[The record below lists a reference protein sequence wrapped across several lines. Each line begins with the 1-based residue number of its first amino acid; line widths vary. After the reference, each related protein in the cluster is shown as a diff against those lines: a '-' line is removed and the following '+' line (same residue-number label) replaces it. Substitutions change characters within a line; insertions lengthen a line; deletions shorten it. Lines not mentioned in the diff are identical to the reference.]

1 MGFFSQIK
9 EKFVGKS
16 AKQNEKYV
24 AGLDRSNSTFSD
36 RINELAARFRE
47 INDEYFEELENILIM
62 SDVGVSMVMKIVEEI
77 KNEVRLQ
84 NITDPKEINEIIVD
98 KMFVIY
104 ANDSVM
110 TTKINYAEEGLTVI
124 LMVGVNGAGKTTT
137 IGKLANRIV
146 NDEGK
151 KVMVAAGD
159 TFRAGAI
166 DQLAVW
172 AQRVGVD
179 IVKGKEGGDPSA
191 VVFDALKQAKEKNV
205 DVLICDT
212 AGRLQ
217 NKVNLMNELEKM
229 NRIIKREVPDAP
241 HETLLVIDATTGQ
254 NGVSQAVEF
263 SKITDVSGLVLTKMD
278 GTAKGGIVLSIK
290 DQLNIPVKFIGLGES
305 VDDLQ
310 EFDLDQYIYGLFDN
324 LKKTVHSLENYE
336 EKLQLLKKHQERL
349 DLIQRIEDDISS
361 DHKSLEEYL
370 ELLRKI

>member
-1 MGFFSQIK
+1 MGFFTQIK
-9 EKFVGKS
+9 EKLVGKS
-16 AKQNEKYV
+16 TKQNEKYV
-24 AGLDRSNSTFSD
+24 VGLDKSSETFSD

-62 SDVGVSMVMKIVEEI
+62 AEVGVSMVMKIVSEI
-77 KNEVRLQ
+77 KTEVRIR
-84 NITDPKEINEIIVD
+84 NITDPREINDIIVD

-104 ANDSVM
+104 ANESIM
-110 TTKINYAEEGLTVI
+110 STKINYAAEGLTVI

-137 IGKLANRIV
+137 IGKLAHRIV
-146 NDEGK
+146 HDEGK
-151 KVMVAAGD
+151 KVVVAAGD

-172 AQRVGVD
+172 AERVGVD

-191 VVFDALKQAKEKNV
+191 VVFDALNKAKETGA

-229 NRIIKREVPDAP
+229 NRIIKRVVPEGP
-241 HETLLVIDATTGQ
+241 HETLLVVDATTGQ
-254 NGVSQAVEF
+254 NGVSQAIEF
-263 SKITDVSGLVLTKMD
+263 SKITDITGIVLTKMD

-290 DQLNIPVKFIGLGES
+290 DQLNIPVKFIGLGEQ

-310 EFDLDQYIYGLFDN
+310 EFDLEQYIYGLCKG
-324 LKKTVHSLENYE
+324 LVE
-336 EKLQLLKKHQERL
+336 EA
-349 DLIQRIEDDISS
+349 
-361 DHKSLEEYL
+361 
-370 ELLRKI
+370 

>member
-290 DQLNIPVKFIGLGES
+290 DQLNMPVKFIGLGES

-310 EFDLDQYIYGLFDN
+310 EFDLDQYIYGLCKN
-324 LKKTVHSLENYE
+324 LVE
-336 EKLQLLKKHQERL
+336 E
-349 DLIQRIEDDISS
+349 
-361 DHKSLEEYL
+361 
-370 ELLRKI
+370 

>member
-1 MGFFSQIK
+1 MGFFTQIK
-9 EKFVGKS
+9 EKLVGKS
-16 AKQNEKYV
+16 TKQNEKYV
-24 AGLDRSNSTFSD
+24 VGLDKSSETFSD

-62 SDVGVSMVMKIVEEI
+62 ADVGVSMVMKIVSEI
-77 KNEVRLQ
+77 KAEVRIQ
-84 NITDPKEINEIIVD
+84 NITDPREINDIIVD

-104 ANDSVM
+104 ANESVM
-110 TTKINYAEEGLTVI
+110 STKINYSAEGLTVI

-137 IGKLANRIV
+137 IGKLAHRIV
-146 NDEGK
+146 HDEGK
-151 KVMVAAGD
+151 KVVVAAGD

-172 AQRVGVD
+172 AERVGVD

-191 VVFDALKQAKEKNV
+191 VVFDALNKAKETGA

-229 NRIIKREVPDAP
+229 NRIIKRVVPEGP
-241 HETLLVIDATTGQ
+241 HETLLVVDATTGQ
-254 NGVSQAVEF
+254 NGVSQAIEF
-263 SKITDVSGLVLTKMD
+263 SKITDITGIVLTKMD

-290 DQLNIPVKFIGLGES
+290 DQLNIPVKFIGLGEQ

-310 EFDLDQYIYGLFDN
+310 EFDLEQYIYGLCKG
-324 LKKTVHSLENYE
+324 LVE
-336 EKLQLLKKHQERL
+336 EA
-349 DLIQRIEDDISS
+349 
-361 DHKSLEEYL
+361 
-370 ELLRKI
+370 

>member
-1 MGFFSQIK
+1 MGFFSKVK

-16 AKQNEKYV
+16 AKQNDKYV
-24 AGLDRSNSTFSD
+24 AGLDRSNTTFSD

-62 SDVGVSMVMKIVEEI
+62 SDVGVSMVMKIVDEI

-84 NITDPKEINEIIVD
+84 NITNPKEINEIIVD

-110 TTKINYAEEGLTVI
+110 TTKINYADEGLTVI

-137 IGKLANRIV
+137 IGKLANRITQ
-146 NDEGK
+146 DEGK

-172 AQRVGVD
+172 ANRVGVE
-179 IVKGKEGGDPSA
+179 IVKGHEGGDPSA

-217 NKVNLMNELEKM
+217 NKVNLMKELEKM

-263 SKITDVSGLVLTKMD
+263 SKITDVTGLVLTKMD

-290 DQLNIPVKFIGLGES
+290 DQLNLPVKFIGLGEQ

-310 EFDLDQYIYGLFDN
+310 EFDLDQYIYGLCKN
-324 LKKTVHSLENYE
+324 LVE
-336 EKLQLLKKHQERL
+336 E
-349 DLIQRIEDDISS
+349 
-361 DHKSLEEYL
+361 
-370 ELLRKI
+370 

>member
-1 MGFFSQIK
+1 MGFFTQIK
-9 EKFVGKS
+9 EKLVGKS
-16 AKQNEKYV
+16 TKQNEKYV
-24 AGLDRSNSTFSD
+24 VGLDKSSETFSD

-62 SDVGVSMVMKIVEEI
+62 ADVGVSMVMKIVSEI
-77 KNEVRLQ
+77 KTEVRIR
-84 NITDPKEINEIIVD
+84 NITDPREINDIIVD

-104 ANDSVM
+104 ANESVM
-110 TTKINYAEEGLTVI
+110 STKINYSAEGLTVI

-137 IGKLANRIV
+137 IGKLAHRIV
-146 NDEGK
+146 HDEGK
-151 KVMVAAGD
+151 KVVVAAGD

-172 AQRVGVD
+172 AERVGVD

-191 VVFDALKQAKEKNV
+191 VVFDALNKAKETGA

-229 NRIIKREVPDAP
+229 NRIIKRVVPEGP
-241 HETLLVIDATTGQ
+241 HETLLVVDATTGQ
-254 NGVSQAVEF
+254 NGVSQAIEF
-263 SKITDVSGLVLTKMD
+263 SKITDITGIVLTKMD

-290 DQLNIPVKFIGLGES
+290 DQLNIPVKFIGLGEQ

-310 EFDLDQYIYGLFDN
+310 EFDLEQYI
-324 LKKTVHSLENYE
+324 
-336 EKLQLLKKHQERL
+336 
-349 DLIQRIEDDISS
+349 
-361 DHKSLEEYL
+361 
-370 ELLRKI
+370 

>member
-1 MGFFSQIK
+1 MGFFTQIK
-9 EKFVGKS
+9 EKLVGKS
-16 AKQNEKYV
+16 TKQNEKYV
-24 AGLDRSNSTFSD
+24 VGLDKSSETFSD

-62 SDVGVSMVMKIVEEI
+62 ADVGVSMVMKIVSEI
-77 KNEVRLQ
+77 KTEVRIR
-84 NITDPKEINEIIVD
+84 NITDPREINDIIVD

-104 ANDSVM
+104 ANESVM
-110 TTKINYAEEGLTVI
+110 STKINYSAEGLTVI

-137 IGKLANRIV
+137 IGKLAHRIV
-146 NDEGK
+146 HDEGK
-151 KVMVAAGD
+151 KVVVAAGD

-172 AQRVGVD
+172 ADRVGVD

-191 VVFDALKQAKEKNV
+191 VVFDALNKAKETGA

-229 NRIIKREVPDAP
+229 NRIIKRVVPEGP
-241 HETLLVIDATTGQ
+241 HETLLVVDATTGQ
-254 NGVSQAVEF
+254 NGVSQAIEF
-263 SKITDVSGLVLTKMD
+263 SKITDITGIVLTKMD

-290 DQLNIPVKFIGLGES
+290 DQLNIPVKFIGLGEQ

-310 EFDLDQYIYGLFDN
+310 EFDLEQYIYGLCKG
-324 LKKTVHSLENYE
+324 LVE
-336 EKLQLLKKHQERL
+336 EA
-349 DLIQRIEDDISS
+349 
-361 DHKSLEEYL
+361 
-370 ELLRKI
+370 

>member
-1 MGFFSQIK
+1 MGFFSKVK

-16 AKQNEKYV
+16 AKQNDKYV
-24 AGLDRSNSTFSD
+24 AGLDRSSATFSD

-47 INDEYFEELENILIM
+47 INDDYFEELENILIM
-62 SDVGVSMVMKIVEEI
+62 SDVGVSMVMKIVDEI

-84 NITDPKEINEIIVD
+84 NITNPKEINEIIVD

-110 TTKINYAEEGLTVI
+110 TTKINYAKEGLTVI

-137 IGKLANRIV
+137 IGKLANRITK
-146 NDEGK
+146 DEGK

-172 AQRVGVD
+172 AGRVGVE
-179 IVKGKEGGDPSA
+179 IVKGREGGDPSA

-217 NKVNLMNELEKM
+217 NKVNLMKELEKM

-254 NGVSQAVEF
+254 NGVSQAIEF
-263 SKITDVSGLVLTKMD
+263 SKITDVTGLVLTKMD

-290 DQLNIPVKFIGLGES
+290 DQLNLPVKFIGLGEK

-310 EFDLDQYIYGLFDN
+310 EFDLDQYIYGLCKN
-324 LKKTVHSLENYE
+324 LVE
-336 EKLQLLKKHQERL
+336 E
-349 DLIQRIEDDISS
+349 
-361 DHKSLEEYL
+361 
-370 ELLRKI
+370 

>member
-1 MGFFSQIK
+1 MGFFTQIK
-9 EKFVGKS
+9 EKLVGKS
-16 AKQNEKYV
+16 TKQNEKYV
-24 AGLDRSNSTFSD
+24 VGLDKSSETFSD

-62 SDVGVSMVMKIVEEI
+62 ADVGVSMVMKIVSEI
-77 KNEVRLQ
+77 KTEVRIR
-84 NITDPKEINEIIVD
+84 NITDQREINDIIVD

-104 ANDSVM
+104 ANESVM
-110 TTKINYAEEGLTVI
+110 STKINYAAEGLTVI

-137 IGKLANRIV
+137 IGKLAHRIV
-146 NDEGK
+146 HDEGK
-151 KVMVAAGD
+151 KVVVAAGD

-172 AQRVGVD
+172 AERVGVD

-191 VVFDALKQAKEKNV
+191 VVFDALNKAKETGA

-229 NRIIKREVPDAP
+229 NRIIKRVVPEGP
-241 HETLLVIDATTGQ
+241 HETLLVVDATTGQ
-254 NGVSQAVEF
+254 NGVSQAIEF
-263 SKITDVSGLVLTKMD
+263 SKITDITGIVLTKMD

-290 DQLNIPVKFIGLGES
+290 DQLNIPVKFIGLGEQ

-310 EFDLDQYIYGLFDN
+310 EFDLEQYIYGLCKG
-324 LKKTVHSLENYE
+324 LVE
-336 EKLQLLKKHQERL
+336 EA
-349 DLIQRIEDDISS
+349 
-361 DHKSLEEYL
+361 
-370 ELLRKI
+370 

>member
-1 MGFFSQIK
+1 MGFFTQIK
-9 EKFVGKS
+9 EKLVGKS
-16 AKQNEKYV
+16 TKQNEKYV
-24 AGLDRSNSTFSD
+24 VGLDKSSETFSD

-62 SDVGVSMVMKIVEEI
+62 ADVGVSMVMKIVSEI
-77 KNEVRLQ
+77 KTEVRIR
-84 NITDPKEINEIIVD
+84 NINDPREINDIIVD

-104 ANDSVM
+104 ANESVM
-110 TTKINYAEEGLTVI
+110 STKINYAAEGLTVI

-137 IGKLANRIV
+137 IGKLAHRIV
-146 NDEGK
+146 HDEGK
-151 KVMVAAGD
+151 KVVVAAGD

-172 AQRVGVD
+172 AERVGVD

-191 VVFDALKQAKEKNV
+191 VVFDALNKAKETGA

-229 NRIIKREVPDAP
+229 NRIIKRVVPEGP
-241 HETLLVIDATTGQ
+241 HETLLVVDATTGQ
-254 NGVSQAVEF
+254 NGVSQAIEF
-263 SKITDVSGLVLTKMD
+263 SKITDITGIVLTKMD

-290 DQLNIPVKFIGLGES
+290 DQLNIPVKFIGLGEQ

-310 EFDLDQYIYGLFDN
+310 EFDLEQYIYGLCKG
-324 LKKTVHSLENYE
+324 LVE
-336 EKLQLLKKHQERL
+336 EA
-349 DLIQRIEDDISS
+349 
-361 DHKSLEEYL
+361 
-370 ELLRKI
+370 

>member
-1 MGFFSQIK
+1 MGFFTQIK
-9 EKFVGKS
+9 EKLVGKS
-16 AKQNEKYV
+16 TKQNEKYV
-24 AGLDRSNSTFSD
+24 VGLDKSSETFSD

-62 SDVGVSMVMKIVEEI
+62 ADVGVSMVMKIVSEI
-77 KNEVRLQ
+77 KTEVRIR
-84 NITDPKEINEIIVD
+84 NITDPREINDIIVD

-104 ANDSVM
+104 ANESVM
-110 TTKINYAEEGLTVI
+110 STKINYTAEGLTVI

-137 IGKLANRIV
+137 IGKLAHRIV
-146 NDEGK
+146 HDEGK
-151 KVMVAAGD
+151 KVVVAAGD

-172 AQRVGVD
+172 AERVGVD

-191 VVFDALKQAKEKNV
+191 VVFDALNKAKETGA

-229 NRIIKREVPDAP
+229 NRIIKRVVPEGP
-241 HETLLVIDATTGQ
+241 HETLLVVDATTGQ
-254 NGVSQAVEF
+254 NGVSQAIEF
-263 SKITDVSGLVLTKMD
+263 SKITDITGIVLTKMD

-290 DQLNIPVKFIGLGES
+290 DQLNIPVKFIGLGEQ

-310 EFDLDQYIYGLFDN
+310 EFDLEQYIYGLCKG
-324 LKKTVHSLENYE
+324 LVE
-336 EKLQLLKKHQERL
+336 EA
-349 DLIQRIEDDISS
+349 
-361 DHKSLEEYL
+361 
-370 ELLRKI
+370 

>member
-1 MGFFSQIK
+1 MGFFTQIK
-9 EKFVGKS
+9 EKLVGKS
-16 AKQNEKYV
+16 TKQNEKYV
-24 AGLDRSNSTFSD
+24 VGLDKSSETFSD

-62 SDVGVSMVMKIVEEI
+62 ADVGVTMVMKIVSEI
-77 KNEVRLQ
+77 KTEVRIR
-84 NITDPKEINEIIVD
+84 NITDPREINDIIVD

-104 ANDSVM
+104 ANESVM
-110 TTKINYAEEGLTVI
+110 STKINYSAEGLTVI

-137 IGKLANRIV
+137 IGKLAHRIV
-146 NDEGK
+146 HDEGK
-151 KVMVAAGD
+151 KVVVAAGD

-172 AQRVGVD
+172 AERVGVD

-191 VVFDALKQAKEKNV
+191 VVFDALNKAKETGA

-229 NRIIKREVPDAP
+229 NRIIKRVVPEGP
-241 HETLLVIDATTGQ
+241 HETLLVVDATTGQ
-254 NGVSQAVEF
+254 NGVSQAIEF
-263 SKITDVSGLVLTKMD
+263 SKITDITGIVLTKMD

-290 DQLNIPVKFIGLGES
+290 DQLNIPVKFIGLGEQ

-310 EFDLDQYIYGLFDN
+310 EFDLEQYIYGLCKG
-324 LKKTVHSLENYE
+324 LVE
-336 EKLQLLKKHQERL
+336 EA
-349 DLIQRIEDDISS
+349 
-361 DHKSLEEYL
+361 
-370 ELLRKI
+370 

>member
-1 MGFFSQIK
+1 MGFFTQIK
-9 EKFVGKS
+9 EKLVGKS
-16 AKQNEKYV
+16 TKQNEKYV
-24 AGLDRSNSTFSD
+24 VGLDKSSETFSD

-77 KNEVRLQ
+77 KNEVRIQ

-110 TTKINYAEEGLTVI
+110 TTKINYANDGLTVI

-146 NDEGK
+146 KDEGK

-172 AQRVGVD
+172 ASRVGVE
-179 IVKGKEGGDPSA
+179 IVKGREGGDPSA
-191 VVFDALKQAKEKNV
+191 VVFDALKQAKEKNI

-217 NKVNLMNELEKM
+217 NKVNLMKELEKM
-229 NRIIKREVPDAP
+229 NRIIKREVPEAP

-263 SKITDVSGLVLTKMD
+263 SKITDVTGLVLTKMD

-290 DQLNIPVKFIGLGES
+290 DQLNIPVKFIGLGEK

-310 EFDLDQYIYGLFDN
+310 EFDLDQYIYGLCKN
-324 LKKTVHSLENYE
+324 LVE
-336 EKLQLLKKHQERL
+336 E
-349 DLIQRIEDDISS
+349 
-361 DHKSLEEYL
+361 
-370 ELLRKI
+370 

>member
-1 MGFFSQIK
+1 MK

-24 AGLDRSNSTFSD
+24 AGLDRSNTTLSD

-47 INDEYFEELENILIM
+47 INDEYFEELENVLIM
-62 SDVGVSMVMKIVEEI
+62 SDVGVSMVLKIVSEI

-84 NITDPKEINEIIVD
+84 NITDPKEINEIIID

-110 TTKINYAEEGLTVI
+110 TTKINYAKEGLTVI

-137 IGKLANRIV
+137 IGKLAHRIMK
-146 NDEGK
+146 DEGK
-151 KVMVAAGD
+151 SVMVAAGD

-172 AQRVGVD
+172 ADRVGVD

-191 VVFDALKQAKEKNV
+191 VVYDALKQAKEKNV

-217 NKVNLMNELEKM
+217 NKVNLMKELEKM
-229 NRIIKREVPDAP
+229 NRIIKREIPDAP
-241 HETLLVIDATTGQ
+241 QETLLVIDATTGQ
-254 NGVSQAVEF
+254 NGVSQAIEF
-263 SKITDVSGLVLTKMD
+263 SKITDVTGIVLTKMD

-310 EFDLDQYIYGLFDN
+310 EFDLEQYIYGLCKN
-324 LKKTVHSLENYE
+324 LVEA
-336 EKLQLLKKHQERL
+336 
-349 DLIQRIEDDISS
+349 
-361 DHKSLEEYL
+361 
-370 ELLRKI
+370 

>member
-1 MGFFSQIK
+1 MGFFTQIK
-9 EKFVGKS
+9 EKLVGKS
-16 AKQNEKYV
+16 TKQNEKYV
-24 AGLDRSNSTFSD
+24 VGLDKSSETFSD

-62 SDVGVSMVMKIVEEI
+62 ADVGVSMVMKIVSEI
-77 KNEVRLQ
+77 KTEVRIR
-84 NITDPKEINEIIVD
+84 NITDPREINDIIVD

-104 ANDSVM
+104 ANESVM
-110 TTKINYAEEGLTVI
+110 STKINYSAEGLTVI

-137 IGKLANRIV
+137 IGKLAHRIV
-146 NDEGK
+146 HDEGK
-151 KVMVAAGD
+151 KVVVAAGD

-172 AQRVGVD
+172 AERVGVD

-191 VVFDALKQAKEKNV
+191 VIFDALNKAKETGA

-229 NRIIKREVPDAP
+229 NRIIKRVVPEGP
-241 HETLLVIDATTGQ
+241 HETLLVVDATTGQ
-254 NGVSQAVEF
+254 NGVSQAIEF
-263 SKITDVSGLVLTKMD
+263 SKITDITGIVLTKMD

-290 DQLNIPVKFIGLGES
+290 DQLNIPVKFIGLGEQ

-310 EFDLDQYIYGLFDN
+310 EFDLEQYIYGLCKG
-324 LKKTVHSLENYE
+324 LVE
-336 EKLQLLKKHQERL
+336 EA
-349 DLIQRIEDDISS
+349 
-361 DHKSLEEYL
+361 
-370 ELLRKI
+370 

>member
-1 MGFFSQIK
+1 MGFFSKVK

-16 AKQNEKYV
+16 AKQNDKYV
-24 AGLDRSNSTFSD
+24 AGLDRSNTTFSD

-62 SDVGVSMVMKIVEEI
+62 SDVGVSMVMKIVAEI

-84 NITDPKEINEIIVD
+84 NITNPKEINEIIVD

-110 TTKINYAEEGLTVI
+110 TNKINYADEGLTVI

-137 IGKLANRIV
+137 IGKLANRITQ
-146 NDEGK
+146 DEGK

-172 AQRVGVD
+172 ANRVGVE
-179 IVKGKEGGDPSA
+179 IVKGHEGGDPSA

-217 NKVNLMNELEKM
+217 NKVNLMKELEKM

-263 SKITDVSGLVLTKMD
+263 SKITDVTGLVLTKMD

-290 DQLNIPVKFIGLGES
+290 DQLNLPVKFIGLGEQ

-310 EFDLDQYIYGLFDN
+310 EFDLDQYIYGLCKN
-324 LKKTVHSLENYE
+324 LVE
-336 EKLQLLKKHQERL
+336 E
-349 DLIQRIEDDISS
+349 
-361 DHKSLEEYL
+361 
-370 ELLRKI
+370 

>member
-1 MGFFSQIK
+1 MGFFTQIK
-9 EKFVGKS
+9 EKLVGKS
-16 AKQNEKYV
+16 TKQNEKYV
-24 AGLDRSNSTFSD
+24 VGLDKSSETFSD

-62 SDVGVSMVMKIVEEI
+62 ADVGVSMVMKIVSEI
-77 KNEVRLQ
+77 KTEVRIR
-84 NITDPKEINEIIVD
+84 NITDPREINDIIVD

-104 ANDSVM
+104 ANESVM
-110 TTKINYAEEGLTVI
+110 STKINYSAEGLTVI

-137 IGKLANRIV
+137 IGKLAHRIV
-146 NDEGK
+146 HDEGK
-151 KVMVAAGD
+151 KVVVAAGD

-172 AQRVGVD
+172 AERVGVD

-191 VVFDALKQAKEKNV
+191 VVFDALNKAKETGA

-229 NRIIKREVPDAP
+229 NRIIKRVVPEGP
-241 HETLLVIDATTGQ
+241 HETLLVVDATTGQ
-254 NGVSQAVEF
+254 NGVSQAIEF
-263 SKITDVSGLVLTKMD
+263 SKITDITAIVLTKMD

-290 DQLNIPVKFIGLGES
+290 DQLNIPVKFIGLGEQ

-310 EFDLDQYIYGLFDN
+310 EFDLEQYIYGLCKG
-324 LKKTVHSLENYE
+324 LVE
-336 EKLQLLKKHQERL
+336 EA
-349 DLIQRIEDDISS
+349 
-361 DHKSLEEYL
+361 
-370 ELLRKI
+370 

>member
-24 AGLDRSNSTFSD
+24 AGLDRANSTFSD

-310 EFDLDQYIYGLFDN
+310 EFDLDQYIYGLCKN
-324 LKKTVHSLENYE
+324 LVE
-336 EKLQLLKKHQERL
+336 E
-349 DLIQRIEDDISS
+349 
-361 DHKSLEEYL
+361 
-370 ELLRKI
+370 